1 MTDRYAPTA
10 VPAEVAADGTLVA
23 ARPTVAST
31 SRVLRN
37 TYLLLSA
44 TLLFSAATAGLS
56 LALGAPRLGLI
67 VTLVGYF
74 GLLFGVHKLR
84 NSAWGVAMV
93 FALTGFLGFTL
104 GPVLHT
110 YLTAIPNGSTVVMNA
125 FGITGV
131 TFLALSAYAVK
142 SGKNFSFLGGFLFIG
157 VIAAFLL
164 GLVAVFFQLSG
175 LSLAVSALF
184 VLLSSGLILWQTS
197 EIVNGGETN
206 YVLATVSLYVQ
217 LFNLFTSVLH
227 LLGYAE
233 ND

>member
-1 MTDRYAPTA
+1 MDRY
-10 VPAEVAADGTLVA
+10 PAATNDTTLASSGTVVV
-23 ARPTVAST
+23 ARPSAAAA

-44 TLLFSAATAGLS
+44 TLLFSAATAGAS
-56 LALGAPRLGLI
+56 LALGAPRLGFL
-67 VTLVGYF
+67 VTMVGYF
-74 GLLFGVHKLR
+74 ALLFGVFKLR

-104 GPVLHT
+104 GPLLHH
-110 YLTAIPNGSTVVMNA
+110 YLTAIPNGPMVVMNA
-125 FGITGV
+125 FGITGI

-142 SGKNFSFLGGFLFIG
+142 SGKNFNFMGGFLFVG

-164 GLVAVFFQLSG
+164 GMVAMFFELSG

-184 VLLSSGLILWQTS
+184 VLLSSGLILWQTG

-206 YVLATVSLYVQ
+206 YVLATVGLYVQ

-227 LLGYAE
+227 LLGAAQ
-233 ND
+233 DD